1 MGNNQKEGDV
11 VMATTKYIIT
21 YKLPNSEVI
30 HRSTSINAN
39 SIFEAKNKFKMGNPG
54 KIIVACVKVLG

>member
-1 MGNNQKEGDV
+1 MSSSK
-11 VMATTKYIIT
+11 KYIVT

-39 SIFEAKNKFKMGNPG
+39 SLIEAKNKFKMGNPG
-54 KIIVACVKVLG
+54 KIIVSCVKVLG